1 MNKLF
6 KTRNVYIIMTFLL
19 FVFFVLPAF
28 SLGSGENLV
37 SNVDGK
43 IHVIILHNGNGSS
56 EGFWFDQT
64 VVFREL
70 LEKMDKEVGFVI
82 LLGDDTNGDSVKEI
96 LKPYDTQKLPDGTA
110 RVKYLTVD
118 TKTSTFY
125 PWARDPYVILTNKDH
140 RLIFLDNGY
149 GTLPFPVVKFN
160 EIFENA
166 ETRASTLHRGGGN
179 IRSTD
184 NEIFIGMDTFL
195 GIRIHPRYRGHYDP
209 GETIYSMARD
219 IKKEGIPLFKQK
231 FQAYVDFVHNVLAP
245 DKKMIIPGLET
256 FFAKMAKGEFK
267 FDKKV
272 VRDTG
277 AQAAYHT
284 DVYLGL
290 GHVDENGKRILF
302 AADTRSAA
310 EIVSKMSPEERRNVE
325 RNIPGL
331 LESEGFTASGVPI
344 AAQQIAQRFQWEKF
358 KLLDLGLEQANKM
371 ADMLDEAAR
380 ELEQAGYHVVRVPYL
395 PNGLFDGEN
404 RNDGVQGISYNYSNV
419 LVEVYGDV
427 KKVYCPGM
435 GFKQLDEAAA
445 AAYASVGFK
454 VIFIKGLLTN
464 ALTPEEAGAGLDCLT
479 SEIRFPVRWKKS
491 GSSPTF

>member
-1 MNKLF
+1 MKKFF
-6 KTRNVYIIMTFLL
+6 KTRNVFLIMVIL
-19 FVFFVLPAF
+19 FFSMAALPAY

-43 IHVIILHNGNGSS
+43 IQVIILHNGNGSS

-70 LEKMDKEVGFVI
+70 LEKMDKNVGFVI
-82 LLGDDTNGDSVKEI
+82 LLGDDTNGDSVKET

-110 RVKYLTVD
+110 RVKYLTVEAR
-118 TKTSTFY
+118 TSQFY
-125 PWARDPYVILTNKDH
+125 PWARDPYVILTNKDN

-149 GTLPFPVVKFN
+149 GPAPFPVVKFN
-160 EIFENA
+160 EIFENT

-195 GIRIHPRYRGHYDP
+195 GIRIHPRYGRHNDL
-209 GETIYSMARD
+209 GETIYSLARD
-219 IKKEGIPLFKQK
+219 IKKEGVPLFKQK
-231 FQAYVDFVHNVLAP
+231 FQAYVDFIHNVLAP
-245 DKKMIIPGLET
+245 DKKLVVPGLET
-256 FFAKMAKGEFK
+256 FFAKMEKGEFK

-272 VRDTG
+272 VRSTG

-284 DVYLGL
+284 DVYLCMGY
-290 GHVDENGKRILF
+290 VDKNGKRILF

-310 EIVSKMSPEERRNVE
+310 EIVSKMSPEEKRKVE
-325 RNIPGL
+325 RKIPEL
-331 LESEGFTASGVPI
+331 LASEGFSAVGVPI
-344 AAQQIAQRFQWEKF
+344 TPQQIAQRFQWEKF
-358 KLLDLGLEQANKM
+358 KLLDLNLEQAGKM

-380 ELEQAGYHVVRVPYL
+380 ELEQAGYRVVRVPYL

-404 RNDGVQGISYNYSNV
+404 RNDGAQGISYNYSNV
-419 LVEVYGDV
+419 LLEVYGDV
-427 KKVYCPGM
+427 KKVYCPEF

-454 VIFIKGLLTN
+454 VIFVKGLLTN
-464 ALTPEEAGAGLDCLT
+464 ALTAEEAGAGLDCLT
-479 SEIRFPVRWKKS
+479 SEIRFPVQWKK
-491 GSSPTF
+491 

>member
-1 MNKLF
+1 MKKFF
-6 KTRNVYIIMTFLL
+6 KTQNVFLIMTLVL
-19 FVFFVLPAF
+19 FVLAALPAY
-28 SLGSGENLV
+28 SLDENLV

-43 IHVIILHNGNGSS
+43 IHVIILHNGNGNS

-70 LEKMDKEVGFVI
+70 LEKMDQDVGFVI
-82 LLGDDTNGDSVKEI
+82 LLGDDINGDYVKEI

-110 RVKYLTVD
+110 RIKYLTVEA
-118 TKTSTFY
+118 KTSTFY
-125 PWARDPYVILTNKDH
+125 PWARDPYVILTNKDN

-149 GTLPFPVVKFN
+149 GSAPFPVVKFN

-179 IRSTD
+179 IRTTD
-184 NEIFIGMDTFL
+184 NEIFIGMDTLL
-195 GIRIHPRYRGHYDP
+195 GVRIFPRYGGHNNP
-209 GETIYSMARD
+209 GETIYSLARD
-219 IKKEGIPLFKQK
+219 IKSIGVPVFKLK
-231 FQAYVDFVHNVLAP
+231 FQAYADFIHNVLAP

-256 FFAKMAKGEFK
+256 FFAKMEKGEFK
-267 FDKKV
+267 FDKEV

-284 DVYLGL
+284 DVYLGM
-290 GHVDENGKRILF
+290 GPVDENGKRILF

-310 EIVSKMSPEERRNVE
+310 EIVTKMSPEEKRKVE
-325 RNIPGL
+325 REIPEVLVG
-331 LESEGFTASGVPI
+331 ERFTAAGVPI
-344 AAQQIAQRFQWEKF
+344 TAQQIAQRFQWEKF
-358 KLLDLGLEQANKM
+358 KLLDLCLEKANKM
-371 ADMLDEAAR
+371 ADAMDEAAR
-380 ELEQAGYHVVRVPYL
+380 ELEQAGYRVVRIPYL
-395 PNGLFDGEN
+395 PNGLFDGDN

-427 KKVYCPGM
+427 KKVYCPEL

-479 SEIRFPVRWKKS
+479 SEIRFPVQWKK
-491 GSSPTF
+491 